1 MMKNVIIVFAI
12 TLSIMFF
19 SISIHNLAAQN
30 VTTNASNVTGNLTAS
45 NVTGNLTG
53 FANQLTELSQ
63 KLSFAIN
70 ETNRTTETENSSL
83 NQSVNNSSNLEV
95 KMLNKTGETTK

>member
-1 MMKNVIIVFAI
+1 MMKNVMIVFAI

-30 VTTNASNVTGNLTAS
+30 VTTNASNVTGNLT
-45 NVTGNLTG
+45 G

-70 ETNRTTETENSSL
+70 EKNRTTETENSSL
-83 NQSVNNSSNLEV
+83 INP
-95 KMLNKTGETTK
+95 